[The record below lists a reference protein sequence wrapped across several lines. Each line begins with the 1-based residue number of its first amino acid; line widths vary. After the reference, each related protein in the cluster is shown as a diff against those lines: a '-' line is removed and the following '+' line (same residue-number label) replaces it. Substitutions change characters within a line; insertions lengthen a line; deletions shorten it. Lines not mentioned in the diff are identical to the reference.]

1 MINVVKGLW
10 RSSKETEW
18 ERCINRYWHLDSVQT
33 NLEAERRMENLN
45 PQVFEKYNAE
55 QFYDLL
61 ANQRSGYYRWKFG
74 AQQADGNL
82 KALQTFK
89 QLPNNAAGGEF
100 NRIKEDLLTFDH
112 HDIRQGLEIVK
123 QFPGMQDKAGL
134 GFLSVLFKPDFGT
147 VDKWVIKILQHLD
160 QFDFPTMNVTVGKID
175 PDHPTTDEVVQIIQ
189 IFREKASE
197 LNQQFASKKWTPR
210 RIDMALFSLKD
221 AI

>member
-18 ERCINRYWHLDSVQT
+18 ERCINRYWHLDSVQR

-82 KALQTFK
+82 KALQTFSI
-89 QLPNNAAGGEF
+89 AGSLLFFLIPSGTGLLSMNGADNYRGIFQSSYLGEEC
-100 NRIKEDLLTFDH
+100 I
-112 HDIRQGLEIVK
+112 
-123 QFPGMQDKAGL
+123 AGR
-134 GFLSVLFKPDFGT
+134 FL
-147 VDKWVIKILQHLD
+147 Q
-160 QFDFPTMNVTVGKID
+160 
-175 PDHPTTDEVVQIIQ
+175 
-189 IFREKASE
+189 
-197 LNQQFASKKWTPR
+197 
-210 RIDMALFSLKD
+210 
-221 AI
+221 